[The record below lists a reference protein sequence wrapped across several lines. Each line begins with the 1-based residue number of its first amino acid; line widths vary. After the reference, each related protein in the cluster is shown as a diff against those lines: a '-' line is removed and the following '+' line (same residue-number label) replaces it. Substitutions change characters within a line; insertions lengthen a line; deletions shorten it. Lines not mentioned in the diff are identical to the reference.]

1 MGGNAMD
8 LKKALTYVAIG
19 FLFTLINLNITIGTI
34 TINFTPDFVGWIL
47 FFLAFDKLGSYV
59 EGKTYLK
66 WMALVLAIISTAIWV
81 LELAK
86 QQLDISILSTI
97 VSLVSLIYLFI
108 FLGVLEKI
116 AADQGS
122 NTASTLHML
131 KYVNAFLDVAF
142 VVVAVIT
149 GFNQNN
155 QVLIMVTALLG
166 ALALVSAVFICLT
179 LFRLRKD
186 VVTKI
191 NE

>member
-81 LELAK
+81 LELAR

-186 VVTKI
+186 VFTKI

>member
-1 MGGNAMD
+1 MD

-47 FFLAFDKLGSYV
+47 FFDKLGSYV

-81 LELAK
+81 LELAR

-191 NE
+191 SE